1 MMKPVSDESRVW
13 TEIRLLPELGAL
25 PGGHPV
31 SCVRS
36 GMFACF
42 NHLFDLC
49 LKYLFEEDN

>member
-1 MMKPVSDESRVW
+1 MKPMSDESRVW

-49 LKYLFEEDN
+49 LRYLFEEDN